1 MVLLCCTSYQSYSD
15 TTGDI
20 LDPSTISGTYEPCS
34 GSDCWG
40 GTSGGS
46 NPSWNGGTARWGY
59 GGGILAWNYALEQAL
74 AYAGINI
81 DGFNYSWYVK
91 NKDANATQGCVLS
104 AFNWFCSGDGADYM
118 RVSVK
123 FYDADNNELWG
134 KQYNLDG
141 TYDWKYFTGQEL
153 FTDALSG
160 GDVETVIIRAEGD
173 DPGNWAGH
181 YGPEFD
187 VSASSV
193 TLIYSN
199 NPCWPDPLYSPTC
212 DGYAEAYAAKQL
224 EELMEEL
231 NAPVEETNVI
241 ETTPTQTI
249 SQSTT
254 GSQPSAATGGNPEPT
269 QEVAVQETV
278 DTREDKKDSKSNLAL
293 ARSLDA
299 ANNFDVSS
307 VSGAPTADAGLDV
320 AAAAEQQALG
330 GTLDGSMDQTIS
342 GLGGLLPDLTSS
354 EQNQQAPQ
362 TREERQER
370 RERLKEITENRA
382 NEIAEEN
389 AEAESMDEQSQQQL
403 EQLALMNY
411 VPGFD
416 TYGIVLNGG
425 VYPDVDFYKPTTVP
439 ESKRGLRNGLAQQLL
454 HEKMIDMQYRREQ

>member
-1 MVLLCCTSYQSYSD
+1 MVLLCCTSSLSYSD
-15 TTGDI
+15 TTGNI
-20 LDPSTISGTYEPCS
+20 LDPSTISGSYESCS

-40 GTSGGS
+40 GLSGGS
-46 NPSWNGGTARWGY
+46 NPSWNGGTARWGH
-59 GGGILAWNYALEQAL
+59 GAGILAWNYALEQAL
-74 AYAGINI
+74 ASAGINI
-81 DGFNYSWYVK
+81 DGYNYSWYVK
-91 NKDANATQGCVLS
+91 NFDAESSQT
-104 AFNWFCSGDGADYM
+104 DGHDYM
-118 RVSVK
+118 RISVR
-123 FYDADNNELWG
+123 FYDANNNELWG

-141 TYDWKYFTGQEL
+141 DYGWTYFNGQEL
-153 FTDALSG
+153 FTNPLSG
-160 GDVETVIIRAEGD
+160 GDVQTVIIRAEGD
-173 DPGNWAGH
+173 DPGYWAGH

-199 NPCWPDPLYSPTC
+199 NPCFPDPLISASC
-212 DGYAEAYAAKQL
+212 DGYAEAYAAQQL

-231 NAPVEETNVI
+231 NAPMEETNVT
-241 ETTPTQTI
+241 ETAPTQTI
-249 SQSTT
+249 SQST
-254 GSQPSAATGGNPEPT
+254 GSQPSASTGGNPEPT
-269 QEVAVQETV
+269 QEMAVQETI

-320 AAAAEQQALG
+320 AAAAEQQVIG
-330 GTLDGSMDQTIS
+330 GSLDASMDQAVS
-342 GLGGLLPDLTSS
+342 GLGGLPSNNTTS
-354 EQNQQAPQ
+354 EQNQQASQ

-370 RERLKEITENRA
+370 REKLKELTESKA

-389 AEAESMDEQSQQQL
+389 AEAESLDEQAQQQM

-416 TYGIVLNGG
+416 TYGIALNGG
-425 VYPDVDFYKPTTVP
+425 VYPDVAFYKPTTVP

-454 HEKMIDMQYRREQ
+454 HEKMIDMQYRRE